1 MNEIEI
7 ESGLAGT
14 PGYRYA
20 KLAGNRLYVAGQVPQ
35 NASGSIVG
43 IDDPYAQA
51 LQCLANLEVLMSCY
65 DFSVTDIQ
73 RLTVYVTGPRE
84 NLAAAWKAVL
94 EEFSNDASPA
104 TLIGVSVLGH
114 ENQLVEI
121 DATIEKVEENFRIDS
136 KQA

>member
-1 MNEIEI
+1 M
-7 ESGLAGT
+7 
-14 PGYRYA
+14 
-20 KLAGNRLYVAGQVPQ
+20 YVAGQVPQ